1 MIIHRAFYRESI
13 RSSLA
18 IVAILVVVF
27 VLFGMTAVLGRTVQG
42 EYAQNIIVRL
52 LAWQT
57 IRRVDLLVPLGFY
70 LGVLLTFSRWYRDSE
85 MTVLAACGIGLPQL
99 LRPVLVLAV
108 FVSLTVAGAAFFLT
122 PLSARTI
129 EVVKAEGGQRPE
141 LAGITPG
148 AFTDMAAGGRI
159 LYAEDVSPD
168 GSMQQVFLNNPA
180 KDRPRVV
187 LAAEAHPFVDART
200 GDRFVALTNGWAYEG
215 MPGQA
220 DYRVV
225 RFETYAV
232 RIEQKPFVP
241 PPTGIEGTP
250 TATLL
255 AMQDREAAAEWH
267 WRLSKPM
274 LVLVL
279 ALYAMVLSYTDA
291 RRGRLANLFAA
302 ILVYFIYS
310 NVLGFGQTLIKK
322 GQVPGAIG
330 LWWVHVLMAAV
341 ALFLFYQRSRNRPLV
356 PRLQL
361 ARAS

>member
-1 MIIHRAFYRESI
+1 MIIHRAFYRESLQ
-13 RSSLA
+13 STVA

-27 VLFGMTAVLGRTVQG
+27 VLFGMTAALGRTVQG
-42 EYAQNIIVRL
+42 EYAQSIVVRL

-57 IRRVDLLVPLGFY
+57 VRRVDLLLPLGFY

-108 FVSLTVAGAAFFLT
+108 LVSLVVAGTAFYLT
-122 PLSARTI
+122 PLSGRAI
-129 EVVKAEGGQRPE
+129 ELVKAEGGQRPE

-159 LYAEDVSPD
+159 LYAEDVLPD
-168 GSMQQVFLNNPA
+168 GRMEQVFLNNPA
-180 KDRPRVV
+180 TDRPRVV
-187 LAAEAHPFVDART
+187 LAAEARPFVDART
-200 GDRFVALTNGWAYEG
+200 GDRFVALMNGWAYEG
-215 MPGQA
+215 VPGQA

-225 RFETYAV
+225 HFDTYSV
-232 RIEQKPFVP
+232 RIEQRPFVP
-241 PPTGIEGTP
+241 PPTGIEGLP
-250 TATLL
+250 TAMLL
-255 AMQDREAAAEWH
+255 ALEGREASAEWQ
-267 WRLSKPM
+267 WRLSKPV

-310 NVLGFGQTLIKK
+310 NILGFAQTLIKR
-322 GQVPGAIG
+322 GQVSGVVG
-330 LWWVHVLMAAV
+330 LWWVHGLMAAV
-341 ALFLFYQRSRNRPLV
+341 ALFLLYQRARNRPLV
-356 PRLQL
+356 PRLQF

>member
-1 MIIHRAFYRESI
+1 MIIRRAFYRESAQ
-13 RSSLA
+13 STLG

-42 EYAQNIIVRL
+42 EYAQSIVVRL

-57 IRRVDLLVPLGFY
+57 VRRVDLLLPLGFY

-99 LRPVLVLAV
+99 LRPVLTLAV
-108 FVSLTVAGAAFFLT
+108 LVSLLVAGAAFYLT
-122 PLSARTI
+122 PLSARAI
-129 EVVKAEGGQRPE
+129 EFVKAEGGQRPE

-159 LYAEDVSPD
+159 LYAEEVSPD
-168 GSMQQVFLNNPA
+168 GRMEQVFLNNPQ

-200 GDRFVALTNGWAYEG
+200 GDRFVALTSGWAYEG
-215 MPGQA
+215 VPGQA

-225 RFETYAV
+225 HFDTYSV
-232 RIEQKPFVP
+232 RIEQKPFVA

-250 TATLL
+250 TAVLFR
-255 AMQDREAAAEWH
+255 ARDRDASAEWH

-310 NVLGFGQTLIKK
+310 NVLGFGETMIKK
-322 GQVPGAIG
+322 GEVPGVIG
-330 LWWVHVLMAAV
+330 LWWVHAVMASV
-341 ALFLFYQRSRNRPLV
+341 AIFLLYQRARNRPLV
-356 PRLQL
+356 PRLQF
-361 ARAS
+361 ARSS